1 MRSVNEPVLL
11 GGRPLLTEAPPLARP
26 PLLRERGDLLA
37 VFGDI
42 VAGGTLTKGGH
53 LATLEVEL
61 ARFLGVA
68 HAVVVSSCTSGLML
82 LMRGLGVGGEVVMP
96 SFTFMASAHAAR
108 WNGLQPVF
116 ADIEPGGFGLS
127 AASALAATSD
137 RTVAILG
144 VHVFGTPCDAD
155 ALAQVAAARGVLLLL
170 DAAPAFGAVYRDGTR
185 VGGKGLAEVF
195 SLSPTKPFT
204 AGEGGIITT
213 GDADL
218 AQELRTA
225 REYGNPGS
233 YDSLFAGLNARMPE
247 LSAALALHQLPG
259 FPGLLAHRL
268 TLVQRYRAA
277 LADIPGIEFPRVPA
291 GATSTHKDLS
301 LTIDPV
307 LFGIDRDTLAV
318 ALRAENVPTRNYF
331 DPPVHRQTAYRG
343 MSSGPLPNTEARA
356 SAVIAVPLYSG
367 MADDVVDRICAVI
380 RRIQVHA
387 EAVARAVRP
396 TPEMR
401 SVEHV

>member
-1 MRSVNEPVLL
+1 MSVKEPVLL
-11 GGRPLLTEAPPLARP
+11 GGRPLLTQTPPLARP
-26 PLLRERGDLLA
+26 PLLREHGDLLA

-53 LATLEVEL
+53 LAALEVEL

-68 HAVVVSSCTSGLML
+68 HAVAVSSCTSGLML
-82 LMRGLGVGGEVVMP
+82 LMRGLSPGGAVVMP

-108 WNGLQPVF
+108 WNGLRPVF
-116 ADIEPGGFGLS
+116 ADIESGGFGLS
-127 AASALAATSD
+127 ASAASAAVDD

-155 ALAQVAAARGVLLLL
+155 ALAEVAAARGVPLLL
-170 DAAPAFGAVYRDGTR
+170 DAAPAFGAVYPDGTR

-213 GDADL
+213 ANEDL
-218 AQELRTA
+218 ARELRTA
-225 REYGNPGS
+225 REYGNPGTF
-233 YDSLFAGLNARMPE
+233 DSLFVGLNARMPE

-259 FPGLLAHRL
+259 FPDLLARRL
-268 TLVQRYRAA
+268 ALVDRYRAA
-277 LADIPGIEFPRVPA
+277 LADVPGIEFPRVPP

-301 LTIDPV
+301 LTIDPAR
-307 LFGIDRDTLAV
+307 FGIDRDTLVV

-331 DPPVHRQTAYRG
+331 DPPVHRQTAYRQVA
-343 MSSGPLPNTEARA
+343 SGPLPNTEARA
-356 SAVIAVPLYSG
+356 AAVVAVPLYSG
-367 MADDVVDRICAVI
+367 MTDDVVDRICAVV
-380 RRIQVHA
+380 RRIQAHA
-387 EAVARAVRP
+387 DGVAQAVRS
-396 TPEMR
+396 TLRIR
-401 SVEHV
+401 SAEHV